1 VASFDQSLA
10 LAPNDAWAWYHRGL
24 ALAYAGET
32 EQAIAS
38 VQRALQID
46 PNLADAQV
54 LLAELQG
61 VAVKLQAMTRY
72 ALGAER

>member
-1 VASFDQSLA
+1 LA
-10 LAPNDAWAWYHRGL
+10 H
-24 ALAYAGET
+24 AGET

-54 LLAELQG
+54 LLDQLQR
-61 VAVKLQAMTRY
+61 VAVKL
-72 ALGAER
+72 